1 MREKCLISP
10 IIEEFRINIGRFF
23 HLIFIKLKKKT
34 KTAVKY
40 WLESIAFF
48 FLFFFKL
55 WLESIASIG
64 ENEKLEV
71 IEWFFI

>member
-23 HLIFIKLKKKT
+23 HLIFIKLKKKS

-48 FLFFFKL
+48 LKKKL

-71 IEWFFI
+71 IYWFFI